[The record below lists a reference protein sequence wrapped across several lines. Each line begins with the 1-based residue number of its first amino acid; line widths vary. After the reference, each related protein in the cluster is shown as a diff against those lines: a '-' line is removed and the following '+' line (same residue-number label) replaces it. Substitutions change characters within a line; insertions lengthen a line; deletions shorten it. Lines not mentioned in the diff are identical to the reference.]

1 MVADL
6 KTVLAD
12 GGLMIVESPTKAR
25 EIAKFLPGGGRW
37 KVMATLGYMFRLR
50 DPKNLTVTQK
60 KQGGDYSVRL
70 DDLSFERFLER
81 DDQNSKQFTE
91 LKKLVQSGK
100 WKHFYVSTDPD
111 EAGELIGR
119 EVVQHLQA
127 DLSKA
132 GMDVRRASWHEITRR
147 AVEAGLQ
154 SWGQID
160 EDKADSAEA
169 RQVYD
174 RLFGFSVSHY
184 LWAVRGGKSGG
195 RAQSPC
201 LRLVVDREKERM
213 AFVKAGYGS
222 IEALVSV
229 ANGEFTASMKT
240 YGGAKIANG
249 SAFDSKGDLKP
260 TKSGQAALILDKK
273 NSGAIIKDLK
283 TRKHEID
290 EIIQRPT
297 TRKPPLP
304 YKTSTFQQEVGNRL
318 GLGSK
323 QVMQIAQKLFESAT
337 CISYMRTDSVSLSEE
352 ATQLAREE
360 AISRFGKQMVPPQP
374 RYFKNTSKSAQE
386 GHEAIRPVPREST
399 GKFLDPYDSKTV
411 SVLNGL
417 IDHGAD
423 VYRLIWERTVASQMI
438 EAKGLTTTVTVKTVD
453 APVDKTAE
461 LTAAGTVYNEFGWM
475 RAYGKAQSDE
485 DSQAL
490 PKMEEGEDAELSKLS
505 ATMHETTPPARFT
518 EPQLVAKLE
527 ELGIGRPS
535 TYASIVTV
543 NQQRGYVKKHG
554 KALAPTWAGFK
565 VAQILEAKTPEFVAY
580 DYTAGMEEKLDKV
593 ADGSLSK
600 TDFLKAAWTG
610 ADGVDE
616 RVNKLSSSIDWNEI
630 NRLSTISIPG
640 SGYQVRVNG
649 STAWLEDP
657 KAELDDRG
665 YRPGARISDDAVVTG
680 DLEDPAE
687 CKQIMESAAADRG
700 LGDLGKVES
709 GRMAGWTIGVN
720 PEGKYGAYAYAVELG
735 GDGKKKRGAKP
746 VHVGLPAGMD
756 ARSLTIDEVRPWFE
770 GRQLGTL
777 TEGSYVGWTVEA
789 LESPAGPVVQA
800 VKTLK
805 NGKTDFKEKAVVY
818 PLPEGETVDS
828 VQLAD
833 VASLFIAV
841 KLPRWMKKGEWNWGV
856 GVGKRGPWMARKKG
870 RCAFKPL
877 PEGLDPREVTVDE
890 VEAAWDATPASKP
903 KPRRKPAARKPKTG
917 K

>member
-1 MVADL
+1 MAASLDAI
-6 KTVLAD
+6 LAD

-25 EIAKFLPGGGRW
+25 EITKFLPGGGRW

-50 DPKNLTVTQK
+50 DPKNLTATQK

-91 LKKLVQSGK
+91 LNKLVQSGK

-127 DLSKA
+127 DLFKA
-132 GMDVRRASWHEITRR
+132 GMDVRRASWHEITRK

-169 RQVYD
+169 RQIYD

-184 LWAVRGGKSGG
+184 LWAVRGGRSGG

-213 AFVKAGYGS
+213 AFKKAAYGS

-229 ANGEFTASMKT
+229 ANGEFAASMKT

-249 SAFDSKGDLKP
+249 SAFDSRGDLKP
-260 TKSGQAALILDKK
+260 MKSGQAALILNKK
-273 NSGAIIKDLK
+273 NSAAIIKDLK
-283 TRKHEID
+283 TREHEID

-304 YKTSTFQQEVGNRL
+304 YKTSTFQQDVGNRL
-318 GLGSK
+318 GLGSR

-352 ATQLAREE
+352 ATRLAREE
-360 AISRFGKQMVPPQP
+360 AVNRFGKQMVPPQP
-374 RYFKNTSKSAQE
+374 RHFKNTSKNAQE

-399 GKFLDPYDSKTV
+399 GKFLDPYDHRTV
-411 SVLNGL
+411 SMLNGL

-438 EAKGLTTTVTVKTVD
+438 EAKGSTTTVTVKTVD
-453 APVDKTAE
+453 APADKTAE
-461 LTAAGTVYNEFGWM
+461 FTAAGTVYNEFGWM

-485 DSQAL
+485 DPQAL
-490 PKMEEGEDAELSKLS
+490 PKMEEGEAAKLSKLT

-554 KALAPTWAGFK
+554 RALAPTWAGFK
-565 VAQILEAKTPEFVAY
+565 AAQILEAKTPEFVAY

-600 TDFLKAAWTG
+600 TDFLKAAWAG
-610 ADGVDE
+610 QDGVDE
-616 RVNKLSSSIDWNEI
+616 KVNKLSSSIDWNEI
-630 NRLSTISIPG
+630 NRLSTISVPG

-657 KAELDDRG
+657 KAEPDEKG
-665 YRPGARISDDAVVTG
+665 YRPGARISDDVVVSG
-680 DLEDPAE
+680 ELEDPAE

-700 LGDLGKVES
+700 LSDLGKVES

-720 PEGKYGAYAYAVELG
+720 PDGKYGAYAYAVELG
-735 GDGKKKRGAKP
+735 EDGKKKRGAKP

-777 TEGSYVGWTVEA
+777 TEGSYVGWPVEA
-789 LESPAGPVVQA
+789 LESPTGPVVQA

-818 PLPEGETVDS
+818 PLPEGKTVDS
-828 VQLAD
+828 VRLAD
-833 VASLFIAV
+833 VTSLFIET

-856 GVGKRGPWMARKKG
+856 GIGKRGPWMARKKG
-870 RCAFKPL
+870 RCVFKTM
-877 PEGLDPREVTVDE
+877 PEGMDPHTVTVDE
-890 VEAAWDATPASKP
+890 VEAAWDAVPASKP
-903 KPRRKPAARKPKTG
+903 KPRRKPTAGKPKTG
-917 K
+917 R

>member
-1 MVADL
+1 MTEDL
-6 KTVLAD
+6 KTILAD

-25 EIAKFLPGGGRW
+25 EITKFLPSGGRW
-37 KVMATLGYMFRLR
+37 KVVATLGYMFRLK
-50 DPKNLTVTQK
+50 DPKHLTSTQK

-70 DDLSFERFLER
+70 DDLSFKRFLER
-81 DDQNSKQFTE
+81 DSQNSKQFTE
-91 LKKLVQSGK
+91 LQKLVRSGR

-119 EVVQHLQA
+119 EVVQHLQT
-127 DLSKA
+127 DLDKA
-132 GMDVRRASWHEITRR
+132 GMDVRRASWHEITRK

-160 EDKADSAEA
+160 DHKADSAEA

-213 AFVKAGYGS
+213 AFRKAAYGS
-222 IEALVSV
+222 IEAT
-229 ANGEFTASMKT
+229 FT
-240 YGGAKIANG
+240 KIANG
-249 SAFDSKGDLKP
+249 SAFDSKGNLKP
-260 TKSGQAALILDKK
+260 TKSGQAALVLDKAK
-273 NSGAIIKDLK
+273 AAAIIRDLK
-283 TRKHEID
+283 KRKHEVAD
-290 EIIQRPT
+290 VAQKPT
-297 TRKPPLP
+297 TRKAPLP

-323 QVMQIAQKLFESAT
+323 QVMQIAQKLFESAK

-360 AISRFGKQMVPPQP
+360 AIDRFGKQMVPLQP
-374 RYFKNTSKSAQE
+374 RRFKNTSKNAQE
-386 GHEAIRPVPREST
+386 GHEAIRPVPQEST
-399 GKFLDPYDSKTV
+399 GKFLDPYDRRTV
-411 SVLNGL
+411 AMLDGL

-423 VYRLIWERTVASQMI
+423 VYRLVWERTVASQMI
-438 EAKGLTTTVTVKTVD
+438 EARGLTTTVTVKTVD

-461 LTAAGTVYNEFGWM
+461 FTAAGTVYNEFGWM
-475 RAYGKAQSDE
+475 RAYGKSQSDE

-490 PKMEEGEDAELSKLS
+490 PRMEEGEASELSKLS

-600 TDFLKAAWTG
+600 KDFLKAAWTG

-616 RVNKLSSSIDWNEI
+616 KVNKLSSSIDWDEI
-630 NRLSTISIPG
+630 NRLSTISLPG

-649 STAWLEDP
+649 NTAWLEDP

-665 YRPGARISDDAVVTG
+665 YRPGARISDDAVVSG
-680 DLEDPAE
+680 ELEDPVE
-687 CKQIMESAAADRG
+687 CKQIMESAASDRG

-720 PEGKYGAYAYAVELG
+720 PDGKYGAYTYAVELG
-735 GDGKKKRGAKP
+735 EDGKKKRGAKP

-777 TEGSYVGWTVEA
+777 TEGSYVGWIVEA
-789 LESPAGPVVQA
+789 LESPTGPVVQA

-833 VASLFIAV
+833 VGPLFMEV
-841 KLPRWMKKGEWNWGV
+841 RLPRWMKKDGWTWGV

-877 PEGLDPREVTVDE
+877 PDGLDPHTVTVDE
-890 VEAAWDATPASKP
+890 VEEAWNSAPASKP
-903 KPRRKPAARKPKTG
+903 RRRAASRAKK
-917 K
+917 

>member
-1 MVADL
+1 MSEDL
-6 KTVLAD
+6 KTILAD

-25 EIAKFLPGGGRW
+25 EITKFLPAGGRW
-37 KVMATLGYMFRLR
+37 KVVATLGYMFKLK
-50 DPKNLTVTQK
+50 DPKNLTSTQK

-70 DDLSFERFLER
+70 DDLSFKRFLER
-81 DDQNSKQFTE
+81 DSQNSKQFTE
-91 LKKLVQSGK
+91 LQKLVRSGR

-119 EVVQHLQA
+119 EVVQHLQT
-127 DLSKA
+127 DLEKA
-132 GMDVRRASWHEITRR
+132 GMDVRRAFWHEITRK

-160 EDKADSAEA
+160 DHKADSAEA

-184 LWAVRGGKSGG
+184 LWSVRGGRSGG

-213 AFVKAGYGS
+213 AFRKAVYGS
-222 IEALVSV
+222 IEATFSV
-229 ANGEFTASMKT
+229 AHGEFTASMKT

-249 SAFDSKGDLKP
+249 ASFGSDGRLK
-260 TKSGQAALILDKK
+260 TAKTGQAALVLDKTK
-273 NSGAIIKDLK
+273 AAAIIRDLK
-283 TRKHEID
+283 KRKHEVAD
-290 EIIQRPT
+290 VAQKPT
-297 TRKPPLP
+297 TRKAPLP

-318 GLGSK
+318 GLSSK
-323 QVMQIAQKLFESAT
+323 QVMAVAQKLFENSL
-337 CISYMRTDSVSLSEE
+337 ISYMRSDSVTLSEE
-352 ATQLAREE
+352 ATQLARTE
-360 AISRFGKQMVPPQP
+360 AVKRYGKQMVPPQP
-374 RYFKNTSKSAQE
+374 RRFKNTSKNAQE
-386 GHEAIRPVPREST
+386 GHEAIRPVPQEST
-399 GKFLDPYDSKTV
+399 GKFLDPYDRKTV
-411 SVLNGL
+411 AMLDGL

-423 VYRLIWERTVASQMI
+423 VYRLVWERTIASQMI
-438 EAKGLTTTVTVKTVD
+438 DAKGLVTTVTVSTAD
-453 APVDKTAE
+453 APVGKTAE
-461 LTAAGTVYNEFGWM
+461 FAAAGTVYTEPGWM
-475 RAYGKAQSDE
+475 RAYGRREEAAGD
-485 DSQAL
+485 AL
-490 PKMEEGEDAELSKLS
+490 PAMNAGEQAEVKSMS
-505 ATMHETTPPARFT
+505 STMHETTPPARFT

-616 RVNKLSSSIDWNEI
+616 KVNKLSSSIDWDEI
-630 NRLSTISIPG
+630 NRLSTISLPD

-649 STAWLEDP
+649 NTAWLEDP

-665 YRPGARISDDAVVTG
+665 YRPGARISDDAVVSG
-680 DLEDPAE
+680 ELEDPAE

-720 PEGKYGAYAYAVELG
+720 PDGKYGAYAYAVELG
-735 GDGKKKRGAKP
+735 EDGKKKRGAKP
-746 VHVGLPAGMD
+746 VHVGLPASMD

-777 TEGSYVGWTVEA
+777 AEGSYVGWIVEA
-789 LESPAGPVVQA
+789 LESPTGPVVQA

-828 VQLAD
+828 VQLDD
-833 VASLFIAV
+833 VESLFMEV
-841 KLPRWMKKGEWNWGV
+841 RLPRWMKKDGWTWGV

-877 PEGLDPREVTVDE
+877 PDGLDPHAVTVDD
-890 VEAAWDATPASKP
+890 VEEAWNSAPASKP
-903 KPRRKPAARKPKTG
+903 RRRAAPRAKK
-917 K
+917 